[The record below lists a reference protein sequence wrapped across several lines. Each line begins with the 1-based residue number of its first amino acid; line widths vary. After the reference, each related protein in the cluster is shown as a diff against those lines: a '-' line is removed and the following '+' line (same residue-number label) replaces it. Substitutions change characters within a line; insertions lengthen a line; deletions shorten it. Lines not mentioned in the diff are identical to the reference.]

1 MRKKIA
7 KSTFKET
14 EKEMVGIATKLLK
27 EKVIEFLTEVPIAKY
42 AYSKARVPKATY
54 YKWRKV
60 DEKFLSASNEAIMQG
75 KISINDLAKS
85 QLVKKIQE
93 GNITAIIFWLK
104 NNDPDFNP
112 KVVLEIQR
120 KEESFSDNQIKEIKT
135 AMLRI
140 GLANVFENEKAL
152 KKKFMES
159 KDFDQKFKEE
169 LDGIKKN
176 IKSQE

>member
-7 KSTFKET
+7 KSTLKKTQKET
-14 EKEMVGIATKLLK
+14 IGIATKFLK
-27 EKVIEFLTEVPIAKY
+27 EKVIDFLTEVPIAKY
-42 AYSKARVPKATY
+42 AYSKAGVPKATY
-54 YKWRKV
+54 YKWRKI
-60 DEKFLSASNEAIMQG
+60 DEKFLSASNEAIIQG

-85 QLVKKIQE
+85 QIVKKIHE

-104 NNDPDFNP
+104 NIDPDFNP

-120 KEESFSDNQIKEIKT
+120 KESLSDDQVKEIKT
-135 AMLRI
+135 AMFRI

-159 KDFDQKFKEE
+159 KDFDKKFKEE
-169 LDGIKKN
+169 IDGIKKN